1 MVGIE
6 KEPPKHF
13 RRFEFQDNVFNWI
26 QDANTDKKTPVNE
39 TSIVNLCQ
47 SLYQTF
53 NKINLIKNM
62 PQNLLV
68 VTLPS

>member
-26 QDANTDKKTPVNE
+26 QDANTDKR
-39 TSIVNLCQ
+39 
-47 SLYQTF
+47 
-53 NKINLIKNM
+53 
-62 PQNLLV
+62 PQ
-68 VTLPS
+68 